1 MVQWTPEK
9 DQTLLKGV
17 FQFADIKMSKEL
29 LEHLASLIGDGC
41 TPKAIQHRLTNI
53 KNTGKPV
60 RDLNATPTKPSPAK
74 EKAVR
79 STPSKTP
86 SSARGRGRPKK
97 NADTAGE
104 PTNDLDG
111 SLSPSTGRK
120 RGRTTEATDGVTN
133 GKKVKKE
140 EIEENIFQ
148 DAADQAVEEADDAQD
163 EI

>member
-41 TPKAIQHRLTNI
+41 TPKAIQHRLSNI

-60 RDLNATPTKPSPAK
+60 RDLNTTPTKASADKEKVTPAK
-74 EKAVR
+74 
-79 STPSKTP
+79 TPGSG
-86 SSARGRGRPKK
+86 RGRGRPKK
-97 NADTAGE
+97 QPDADGE

-111 SLSPSTGRK
+111 PLSPSTGRK
-120 RGRTTEATDGVTN
+120 RGRTTEATDGAAP

-140 EIEENIFQ
+140 EIEENFFQ
-148 DAADQAVEEADDAQD
+148 DAPEQANEEGIKAQY